1 MTALLRWHRARRRTG
16 DEGFTLIELLVV
28 VVIIGVL
35 IAIAVPL
42 YNNYKKGAQNT
53 AAQSDVRN
61 GVTAVEAF
69 YTANGNQYPQSV
81 NGTLGNPL
89 KLTLAGGTPSTK
101 SDADQIAVSAG
112 NQLILKTTN
121 TASGTTQPGYAIC
134 GWSST
139 GKNVYVYKSVTGK
152 TIKYGP
158 DKTTP
163 NIPECKIVDP

>member
-1 MTALLRWHRARRRTG
+1 MTALFRSPRTRRRTG

-69 YTANGNQYPQSV
+69 YTANGNTYPKSV
-81 NGTLGNPL
+81 
-89 KLTLAGGTPSTK
+89 A
-101 SDADQIAVSAG
+101 
-112 NQLILKTTN
+112 
-121 TASGTTQPGYAIC
+121 GTTGQDLQLAPQTGTANTDEKISV
-134 GWSST
+134 SS
-139 GKNVYVYKSVTGK
+139 
-152 TIKYGP
+152 
-158 DKTTP
+158 
-163 NIPECKIVDP
+163 

>member
-1 MTALLRWHRARRRTG
+1 MTALLRWHRTRRRTG

-69 YTANGNQYPQSV
+69 YTANGNQYPASV
-81 NGTLGNPL
+81 TGALGKDLDL
-89 KLTLAGGTPSTK
+89 KLSGATGTATEK
-101 SDADQIAVSAG
+101 IAVSAG
-112 NQLILKTTN
+112 NQLVLKSTN

-152 TIKYGP
+152 TTKYGP

-163 NIPECKIVDP
+163 NIAECKITDP